1 MENLLNKLMPKII
14 TMKSQLNIILLI
26 GFLLSACGDKK
37 SQSLAELFEK
47 GTLEEI
53 RQKKDE
59 LSEEQKQLSSEIA
72 LIDSVIGSMD
82 TNKKLPLVT
91 TFITKREDFNHFIEL
106 QGDVTT
112 KQNVLIYPEAAGTLE
127 RVYVTNGQE
136 VKKGQLLAVIDDGGM
151 SSQLAQLKT
160 QLSLAKT
167 TYERQKRL
175 WDQKIGT
182 EIQYLQA
189 KANYEAQENTVN
201 QFESQLS
208 KYSLRAP
215 FTGVIDDVIK
225 DQGTVVAPGGPGS
238 EVFRIIN
245 LSDMYIQVDVPE
257 TYISSIN
264 TGKKVK
270 VNFMVLGK
278 TIDSKVRQAG
288 NFINPNNRS
297 FIIEIPV
304 PSLNG
309 QVKPNMTAKVEINDY
324 QNNQAILIPQS
335 IISENA
341 EGEQYAYVA
350 TEAKDDNIATAK
362 RNIITTGKTQGD
374 YVEVLSGLSEGDK
387 VIKEGARSVK
397 DGQEVKILSK

>member
-1 MENLLNKLMPKII
+1 MKLQVTALFISTALFFSCSDKETQSMTELLENGSIE
-14 TMKSQLNIILLI
+14 
-26 GFLLSACGDKK
+26 D
-37 SQSLAELFEK
+37 
-47 GTLEEI
+47 I
-53 RQKKDE
+53 RAKKDE
-59 LSEEQKQLSSEIA
+59 LAAQQKELDAQITKLDAVISER
-72 LIDSVIGSMD
+72 D

-91 TFITKREDFNHFIEL
+91 TFTTKEEVFNHFIEL

-112 KQNVLIYPEAAGTLE
+112 KQNVLIYPEMAGTLQN
-127 RVYVTNGQE
+127 VYVSEGQE

-167 TYERQKRL
+167 TFERQKRL

-189 KANYEAQENTVN
+189 KANYETQENTVN

-208 KYSLRAP
+208 KFSMRAP
-215 FTGVIDDVIK
+215 FSGVIDDVIR

-245 LSDMYIQVDVPE
+245 LSNMFIEVAVPE
-257 TYISSIN
+257 SFIANVTV
-264 TGKKVK
+264 GKKVK
-270 VNFMVLGK
+270 VHFPVLGK
-278 TIDSKVRQAG
+278 SIDSHVRQAG

-297 FIIEIPV
+297 FLVEIPV
-304 PSLNG
+304 STLEG

-324 QNNQAILIPQS
+324 KSEQAILIPQS
-335 IISENA
+335 VISENA
-341 EGEQYAYVA
+341 EGEQYAYVVSNETKENTA
-350 TEAKDDNIATAK
+350 EAH
-362 RNIITTGKTQGD
+362 RNIISTGLTQGD
-374 YVEVLSGLSEGDK
+374 FVEVLSGLKAGDK

-397 DGQEVKILSK
+397 DGQEIKILSK